1 MIVVHDLLAPSCP
14 TSAVW
19 GEVECIAYILK
30 LFVEERRLDN
40 NLQIFNS
47 KRYTGI
53 AFEIALLKTKNTSII
68 KIKNKFKK
76 L

>member
-1 MIVVHDLLAPSCP
+1 MATGSVIIVVHDLLAPPCRA
-14 TSAVW
+14 SAVW

-47 KRYTGI
+47 KRYTEI
-53 AFEIALLKTKNTSII
+53 AFEIALLKKEHIN
-68 KIKNKFKK
+68 N
-76 L
+76 